1 MPPTE
6 LVWQQAVEE
15 IGRAQRIGIVGH
27 VRPDGDALGSMIAL
41 ALAARS
47 AGKEAVASFG
57 EPFVLGEEF
66 RFLDQTVLVPPS
78 EFPDDLN
85 LAIVCDTGVLDRVGS
100 VGSAI
105 EGADRVLVIDH
116 HVTPGTIGDV
126 RVVDPHAAATTQLV
140 FELLQRL
147 GWEITQ
153 PIAEAL
159 YVGLVT
165 DTGRFQ
171 YSSTSPEVHRM
182 AADLLAAGVEP
193 APIGRQLYE
202 EAPFGYFTVVSRV
215 LGRARLEEGAG
226 LVWTTLLR
234 EDLRAAGIPW
244 EAAEGLID
252 LVRLATEAGVA
263 CLLKETKPGVLK
275 GSLRSR
281 GDVDVAAIASAFGGG
296 GHRNAA
302 GFTSELGVDDTIA
315 RIVGLLT

>member
-6 LVWQQAVEE
+6 QVWQQALDE
-15 IGRAQRIGIVGH
+15 IGRAQRIGVVGH

-41 ALAARS
+41 TLAARG
-47 AGKEAVASFG
+47 AGKDAVASFG
-57 EPFVLGEEF
+57 EPFVLGDEF
-66 RFLDQTVLVPPS
+66 RFLDQSVLVPPS
-78 EFPDDLN
+78 EFPEDLD

-105 EGADRVLVIDH
+105 VGADRVLVIDH

-126 RVVDPHAAATTQLV
+126 RVVDPDAAATTQLV
-140 FELLQRL
+140 FELLKRL
-147 GWEITQ
+147 EWEVSR

-159 YVGLVT
+159 YAGLVT

-171 YSSTSPEVHRM
+171 YSSTSPSVHRM
-182 AADLLAAGVEP
+182 AADLLVAGVEP
-193 APIGRQLYE
+193 APIGQQLYE
-202 EAPFGYFTVVSRV
+202 EAPFGYFTVVARV
-215 LGRARLEEGAG
+215 LGRARLEEEAG

-234 EDLRAAGIPW
+234 EDLREAGIPW
-244 EAAEGLID
+244 EAADALID
-252 LVRLATEAGVA
+252 LVRLPREAGVA

-281 GDVDVAAIASAFGGG
+281 GVVDVAEIASVFGGG

-302 GFTSELGVDDTIA
+302 GFTSEMGVEDTID
-315 RIVGLLT
+315 RIVGLLA

>member
-1 MPPTE
+1 MPPSE
-6 LVWQQAVEE
+6 QVWQQAIEE
-15 IGRAQRIGIVGH
+15 IGRAQRIGVVGH

-41 ALAARS
+41 SLALRG

-57 EPFVLGEEF
+57 EPFALAEEF
-66 RFLDQTVLVPPS
+66 RFLDQTVLVPPTD
-78 EFPDDLN
+78 FPGDLD

-100 VGSAI
+100 VGPAI
-105 EGADRVLVIDH
+105 QGADRVLVIDH
-116 HVTPGTIGDV
+116 HVTSGTIGDV
-126 RVVDPHAAATTQLV
+126 RLVDPHAAATTQLV

-147 GWEITQ
+147 GWEITR

-159 YVGLVT
+159 YCGLVT

-171 YSSTSPEVHRM
+171 YSSTSPAVHRM

-193 APIGRQLYE
+193 APIGRRLYE

-234 EDLRAAGIPW
+234 EDLREAGIPW
-244 EAAEGLID
+244 EAADALID
-252 LVRLATEAGVA
+252 LVRLAREAGVA

-281 GDVDVAAIASAFGGG
+281 GDVDVAEIAASFGGG

-302 GFTSELGVDDTIA
+302 GFTSELGVDDTIG
-315 RIVGLLT
+315 RIVELLT

>member
-1 MPPTE
+1 MPPSE
-6 LVWQQAVEE
+6 QVWQQAIEE
-15 IGRAQRIGIVGH
+15 IGRAQRIGVVGH

-41 ALAARS
+41 SLALRG

-57 EPFVLGEEF
+57 EPFALAEEF
-66 RFLDQTVLVPPS
+66 RFLDQTVLVPPTD
-78 EFPDDLN
+78 FPGDLD

-100 VGSAI
+100 VGPAI
-105 EGADRVLVIDH
+105 QGADRVLVIDH
-116 HVTPGTIGDV
+116 HVTSGTIGDV
-126 RVVDPHAAATTQLV
+126 RLVDPHAAATTQLV

-147 GWEITQ
+147 GWEITR

-159 YVGLVT
+159 YCGLVT

-171 YSSTSPEVHRM
+171 YSSTSPAVHRM

-193 APIGRQLYE
+193 APIGRRLYE

-215 LGRARLEEGAG
+215 LGRARLEEGVG

-234 EDLRAAGIPW
+234 EDLREAGIPW
-244 EAAEGLID
+244 AAADALID
-252 LVRLATEAGVA
+252 LVRLAREAGVA

-281 GDVDVAAIASAFGGG
+281 GDVDVAEIAASFGGG

-302 GFTSELGVDDTIA
+302 GFTSELGVDDTIG
-315 RIVGLLT
+315 RIVELLT

>member
-126 RVVDPHAAATTQLV
+126 HVVDPHAAATTQLV

-147 GWEITQ
+147 GWEITR

-234 EDLRAAGIPW
+234 EDLQAAGIPW

>member
-66 RFLDQTVLVPPS
+66 RFLDQTVLVPPA

-147 GWEITQ
+147 GWEITR

-244 EAAEGLID
+244 EATEGLID

>member
-6 LVWQQAVEE
+6 QVWQQALDE
-15 IGRAQRIGIVGH
+15 IGRAQRIGVVGH

-41 ALAARS
+41 ALAARG
-47 AGKEAVASFG
+47 AGKDAVASFG
-57 EPFVLGEEF
+57 EPFVLGDEF
-66 RFLDQTVLVPPS
+66 RFLDQSVLVPPS
-78 EFPDDLN
+78 EFPEDLD

-105 EGADRVLVIDH
+105 VGADRVLVIDH

-126 RVVDPHAAATTQLV
+126 RVVDPDAAATTQLV
-140 FELLQRL
+140 FELLKRL
-147 GWEITQ
+147 EWEVSR

-159 YVGLVT
+159 YAGLVT

-171 YSSTSPEVHRM
+171 YSSTSPSVHRM
-182 AADLLAAGVEP
+182 AADLLVAGVEP
-193 APIGRQLYE
+193 APIGQQLYE
-202 EAPFGYFTVVSRV
+202 EVPFGYFTVVARV
-215 LGRARLEEGAG
+215 LGRARLEEEAG

-234 EDLRAAGIPW
+234 EDLREAGIPW
-244 EAAEGLID
+244 EAADALID
-252 LVRLATEAGVA
+252 LVRLPREAGVA

-281 GDVDVAAIASAFGGG
+281 GVVDVAEIASVFGGG

-302 GFTSELGVDDTIA
+302 GFTTEMGVEETID
-315 RIVGLLT
+315 RIVGLLA

>member
-1 MPPTE
+1 MPPSE
-6 LVWQQAVEE
+6 QVWQQAIEE
-15 IGRAQRIGIVGH
+15 IGRAQRIGVVGH

-41 ALAARS
+41 SLALRG

-57 EPFVLGEEF
+57 EPFALAEEF
-66 RFLDQTVLVPPS
+66 RFLDQTVLVPPTD
-78 EFPDDLN
+78 FPGDLD

-100 VGSAI
+100 VGPAI
-105 EGADRVLVIDH
+105 QGADRVLVIDH
-116 HVTPGTIGDV
+116 HVTSGTIGDV
-126 RVVDPHAAATTQLV
+126 RLVDPHAAATTQLV

-147 GWEITQ
+147 GWEITR

-159 YVGLVT
+159 YCGLVT

-171 YSSTSPEVHRM
+171 YSSTSPAVHRM

-193 APIGRQLYE
+193 APIGRRLYE

-215 LGRARLEEGAG
+215 LGRARLEEGVG

-234 EDLRAAGIPW
+234 EDLREAGIPW
-244 EAAEGLID
+244 EAADALID
-252 LVRLATEAGVA
+252 LVRLAREAGVA

-281 GDVDVAAIASAFGGG
+281 GDVDVAEIAASFGGG

-302 GFTSELGVDDTIA
+302 GFTSELGVDDTIG
-315 RIVGLLT
+315 RIVELLT

>member
-234 EDLRAAGIPW
+234 EDLQAAGIPW

>member
-6 LVWQQAVEE
+6 QVWQQAIEE

-27 VRPDGDALGSMIAL
+27 VRPDGDALGSMVAL
-41 ALAARS
+41 ALAARN
-47 AGKEAVASFG
+47 AGKDAVASFG
-57 EPFVLGEEF
+57 EPFVLGDEF

-78 EFPDDLN
+78 EFPDDLD
-85 LAIVCDTGVLDRVGS
+85 LAIICDTGVLDRVGS
-100 VGSAI
+100 VGPAI
-105 EGADRVLVIDH
+105 QGASRVLVIDH

-126 RVVDPHAAATTQLV
+126 RVVDPDAAATTQLV

-147 GWEITQ
+147 GWEISR

-159 YVGLVT
+159 YTGLVT

-171 YSSTSPEVHRM
+171 YSSTSPAVHRI
-182 AADLLAAGVEP
+182 AAELLSAGVEP
-193 APIGRQLYE
+193 APIGQQLYE
-202 EAPFGYFTVVSRV
+202 EAPFGYFKVVSRV
-215 LGRARLEEGAG
+215 LGRARLVEEAG
-226 LVWTTLLR
+226 LVWTTLQRDDLR
-234 EDLRAAGIPW
+234 EAGIPW
-244 EAAEGLID
+244 EAADALID
-252 LVRLATEAGVA
+252 LVRLAREAGVA

-281 GDVDVAAIASAFGGG
+281 GDVDVAEIAASFGGG

-302 GFTSELGVDDTIA
+302 GFTSELGVEDTIE

>member
-6 LVWQQAVEE
+6 QVWQQAIEE

-27 VRPDGDALGSMIAL
+27 VRPDGDALGSIIAV

-47 AGKEAVASFG
+47 AGKDAVASFG
-57 EPFVLGEEF
+57 EPFVLGDEF

-78 EFPDDLN
+78 EFPDDLD
-85 LAIVCDTGVLDRVGS
+85 LAIICDTGVLDRVGS
-100 VGSAI
+100 VGPAI
-105 EGADRVLVIDH
+105 QGAGRVLVIDH

-126 RVVDPHAAATTQLV
+126 RVVDPDAAATTQLV

-147 GWEITQ
+147 GWEISR

-159 YVGLVT
+159 YTGLVT

-171 YSSTSPEVHRM
+171 YSSTSPAVHRV
-182 AADLLAAGVEP
+182 AAELLSAGVEP
-193 APIGRQLYE
+193 APIGQQLYE

-215 LGRARLEEGAG
+215 LGRARLVEEAG
-226 LVWTTLLR
+226 LVWTTLQRDDLR
-234 EDLRAAGIPW
+234 EAGIPW
-244 EAAEGLID
+244 EAADALID
-252 LVRLATEAGVA
+252 LVRLPREAGVA

-281 GDVDVAAIASAFGGG
+281 GEVDVAEIAASFGGG

-302 GFTSELGVDDTIA
+302 GFTCEMGLEDTID

>member
-6 LVWQQAVEE
+6 RVWQQAIEE
-15 IGRAQRIGIVGH
+15 ISRAQRIGIVGH
-27 VRPDGDALGSMIAL
+27 VRPDGDALGSMVAL

-47 AGKEAVASFG
+47 VGKDAVASFG
-57 EPFVLGEEF
+57 EPFVLGDEF

-78 EFPDDLN
+78 EFPDDLD
-85 LAIVCDTGVLDRVGS
+85 LAIICDTGVLDRVGS
-100 VGSAI
+100 VGTAI
-105 EGADRVLVIDH
+105 QGASRVLVIDH

-126 RVVDPHAAATTQLV
+126 RVVDPDAAATTQLV
-140 FELLQRL
+140 FELLHRL
-147 GWEITQ
+147 GWEISR

-159 YVGLVT
+159 YTGLVT

-171 YSSTSPEVHRM
+171 YSSTSPAVHRM
-182 AADLLAAGVEP
+182 AAELLSAGVEP
-193 APIGRQLYE
+193 APIGQQLYE

-215 LGRARLEEGAG
+215 LGRARLVEEAG
-226 LVWTTLLR
+226 LVWTTLQRDDLR
-234 EDLRAAGIPW
+234 EAGIPW
-244 EAAEGLID
+244 EAADALID
-252 LVRLATEAGVA
+252 LVRLPREAGVA

-281 GDVDVAAIASAFGGG
+281 GEADVAEIAASFGGG

-302 GFTSELGVDDTIA
+302 GFTSELGLDDTID

>member
-6 LVWQQAVEE
+6 QVWQQAIEE

-27 VRPDGDALGSMIAL
+27 VRPDGDALGSMVAL
-41 ALAARS
+41 ALAAS
-47 AGKEAVASFG
+47 NAGKDAVASFG
-57 EPFVLGEEF
+57 EPFVLGDEF

-78 EFPDDLN
+78 EFPDDLD
-85 LAIVCDTGVLDRVGS
+85 LAIICDTGVLDRVGS
-100 VGSAI
+100 VGPAI
-105 EGADRVLVIDH
+105 QGASRVLVIDH

-126 RVVDPHAAATTQLV
+126 RVVDPDAAATTQLV

-147 GWEITQ
+147 GWEISR

-159 YVGLVT
+159 YTGLVT

-171 YSSTSPEVHRM
+171 YSSTSPAVHRI
-182 AADLLAAGVEP
+182 AAELLSAGVEP
-193 APIGRQLYE
+193 APIGQQLYE
-202 EAPFGYFTVVSRV
+202 EAPFGYFKVVSRV
-215 LGRARLEEGAG
+215 LGRARLVEEAG
-226 LVWTTLLR
+226 LVWTTLQRDDLR
-234 EDLRAAGIPW
+234 EAGIPW
-244 EAAEGLID
+244 EAADALID
-252 LVRLATEAGVA
+252 LVRLAREAGVA

-281 GDVDVAAIASAFGGG
+281 GDVDVAEIAASFGGG

-302 GFTSELGVDDTIA
+302 GFTSELGVEDTIE